1 MHTDP
6 RGPLADLRVL
16 DASRVLAGPFCGQ
29 VLGDLGAEVIKVERP
44 GSGDETRAWG
54 PPFLGPLSAY
64 YLSCNRNKR
73 AVALDLAR
81 PEGVDI
87 FRQLVR
93 RSDVLL
99 ENFRSGSADRL
110 GLSPDALLTINPRLI
125 VCSITGYGRTGPL
138 RDVPG
143 YDFAVQAQ
151 SGLMSI
157 TGSVEGPPCKVGVAV
172 TDVLTG
178 LYAAV
183 AVLACVNARARSGH
197 GYTIDLALLDCAVAA
212 QVNLA
217 QAYLTS
223 GTVPPRQG
231 NAHLQIVPY
240 QLFATADG
248 WIVLAVGNDGQW
260 QRFCQAAERPDLAAD
275 GRFTT
280 NTQRVQN
287 RLALVPLLEPVLKGR
302 TTREWEERLTAAEV
316 PHAPVWDYATLFAQP
331 QAEARGLKV
340 TVRDPQGRPVDLIGT
355 PFHIGGTTLPSP
367 SMPPQLGQH
376 TEEVLRDLLGLDAA
390 RVEELRRAGVV

>member
-81 PEGVDI
+81 PEGVEI

-110 GLSPDALLTINPRLI
+110 GLSPDALLAINSRLI

-138 RDVPG
+138 TDVPG

-151 SGLMSI
+151 SG
-157 TGSVEGPPCKVGVAV
+157 
-172 TDVLTG
+172 
-178 LYAAV
+178 
-183 AVLACVNARARSGH
+183 
-197 GYTIDLALLDCAVAA
+197 
-212 QVNLA
+212 
-217 QAYLTS
+217 
-223 GTVPPRQG
+223 
-231 NAHLQIVPY
+231 
-240 QLFATADG
+240 
-248 WIVLAVGNDGQW
+248 
-260 QRFCQAAERPDLAAD
+260 
-275 GRFTT
+275 
-280 NTQRVQN
+280 
-287 RLALVPLLEPVLKGR
+287 
-302 TTREWEERLTAAEV
+302 
-316 PHAPVWDYATLFAQP
+316 
-331 QAEARGLKV
+331 
-340 TVRDPQGRPVDLIGT
+340 
-355 PFHIGGTTLPSP
+355 
-367 SMPPQLGQH
+367 
-376 TEEVLRDLLGLDAA
+376 
-390 RVEELRRAGVV
+390 